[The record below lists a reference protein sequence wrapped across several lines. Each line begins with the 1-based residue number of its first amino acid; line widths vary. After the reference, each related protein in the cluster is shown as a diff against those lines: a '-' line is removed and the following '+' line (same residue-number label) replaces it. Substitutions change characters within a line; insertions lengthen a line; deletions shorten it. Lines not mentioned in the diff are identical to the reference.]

1 MATPL
6 LVNVVELL
14 RHPGTTKEIVATVD
28 LLDLELG
35 DPRVTGASAEV
46 ALELDSLT
54 NGITV
59 HGTARAGWHGE
70 CRRCLRPLDGPLECV
85 FDELWQTT
93 LEDPDAWRIEGDQ
106 IDLLPMVREGLLLAV
121 PVGPL
126 CREDC
131 PGICVRCGTDLIEG
145 ECGCDPAP
153 PDPRW
158 SALEEMRGRLPDGGE
173 GAGPGGVAPARG

>member
-14 RHPGTTKEIVATVD
+14 RHPGTTKEVLASVAVED
-28 LLDLELG
+28 LVFD
-35 DPRVTGASAEV
+35 DPRVTGATVEV
-46 ALELDSLT
+46 ALVLDSLT

-59 HGTARAGWHGE
+59 HGTARAGWRGE
-70 CRRCLRPLDGPLECV
+70 CRRCLVPLDGPLECN

-121 PVGPL
+121 PAGPL
-126 CREDC
+126 CRADC
-131 PGICVRCGTDLIEG
+131 PGICALCGRDLAEG

-153 PDPRW
+153 PDARW
-158 SALEEMRGRLPDGGE
+158 SALEDMRGRLPEGG
-173 GAGPGGVAPARG
+173 

>member
-14 RHPGTTKEIVATVD
+14 RHQGTSKEIVATVSLDD
-28 LLDLELG
+28 LVFD
-35 DPRVTGASAEV
+35 DPRVTGESVEISLV
-46 ALELDSLT
+46 LESLT

-59 HGTARAGWHGE
+59 HGSARARWQGE
-70 CRRCLRPLDGPLECV
+70 CRRCLRPLEGPLECM

-106 IDLLPMVREGLLLAV
+106 IDLLPMVREGVLLAI
-121 PVGPL
+121 PAGPL
-126 CREDC
+126 CSEDC
-131 PGICVRCGTDLIEG
+131 PGICPECGRDLAEG
-145 ECGCDPAP
+145 PCGCDPAP

-158 SALEEMRGRLPDGGE
+158 SALDEMRSRLADGG
-173 GAGPGGVAPARG
+173 